1 MRHRSPPPSKPLQ
14 ALQRPLCRKP
24 WSNTG
29 SGRYRRRRRRR
40 GQVCFN
46 FAPHTSRAQPL
57 TFHDNVAAARTRP
70 LQMTPISASW
80 CFGLAIYGA
89 LFPIQLYCSS
99 AKLYCGNEC
108 IGAARARRPPA
119 NQKTPT
125 QPILT
130 KNVFANM
137 ICSGSYSFLQKHCA
151 HSANLS
157 KNANTYFC
165 QYDSLSSPS
174 LARQPEANK
183 RQPEA
188 NKRPQNRYVKENHI
202 HSCQHYFPSAGRP
215 GAKASA
221 HYKSISL
228 VI

>member
-46 FAPHTSRAQPL
+46 FAPHTSRAQPS
-57 TFHDNVAAARTRP
+57 TFHDNVAARTRP
-70 LQMTPISASW
+70 LQMTPIFASW
-80 CFGLAIYGA
+80 QFGLAYMV
-89 LFPIQLYCSS
+89 LCSRVQLYCSS
-99 AKLYCGNEC
+99 AKLYCDNEC

-151 HSANLS
+151 HPADLS
-157 KNANTYFC
+157 MNANTYFANMIHSAHRVWPDNPRPTKDN
-165 QYDSLSSPS
+165 QRPTKGHKTDMSRKTISIHANITFL
-174 LARQPEANK
+174 QPEDQKLKQALT
-183 RQPEA
+183 
-188 NKRPQNRYVKENHI
+188 
-202 HSCQHYFPSAGRP
+202 
-215 GAKASA
+215 
-221 HYKSISL
+221 ISQSQS
-228 VI
+228 